1 MLISR
6 HPRGEILLFD
16 YRPLHK
22 GLGNTRDKSRELL
35 HTVFKQTG
43 PLTLDAY
50 NSIDKAQV
58 MNSLQEY
65 TSVRYSDGLVD

>member
-1 MLISR
+1 ML
-6 HPRGEILLFD
+6 F
-16 YRPLHK
+16 RPSYNL
-22 GLGNTRDKSRELL
+22 N
-35 HTVFKQTG
+35 V
-43 PLTLDAY
+43 DAY